1 MAAAHWQFVLE
12 RAGAAK
18 SWTWRQMRVDGAIER
33 ISESC
38 PYFGRAVMSAVRN
51 GFQPKRDSWVII
63 AGETCTHFAPG
74 QLPASIPPDAPDVP
88 TSPKAVRPKR
98 TKERRSAADGVTAS
112 PVAGGSRVEKDRRAN
127 KPR

>member
-88 TSPKAVRPKR
+88 TPPKAARPKR
-98 TKERRSAADGVTAS
+98 TKERRSAVGSVTAS
-112 PVAGGSRVEKDRRAN
+112 PVAGESRVKKDRRAN
-127 KPR
+127 KSR